1 MAEDVG
7 RLSAKRFNFSDRGMV
22 EPGITAHPEK

>member
-1 MAEDVG
+1 MAEEIG
-7 RLSAKRFNFSDRGMV
+7 RMSAKRFNFSDRGMV